1 MVRQDGHR
9 ITNFHV
15 LMLSNVDLLPLF
27 SISYF
32 CFLEYF
38 KLTIEFQ
45 QARDVEKALD
55 AFTRA
60 VQLDPDNGEAWNN
73 IACLYVV
80 LAFF

>member
-1 MVRQDGHR
+1 V
-9 ITNFHV
+9 
-15 LMLSNVDLLPLF
+15 SKVDLLPLF
-27 SISYF
+27 SVSYF

-38 KLTIEFQ
+38 KLTIEVQ

>member
-1 MVRQDGHR
+1 LVCQDGHS

-15 LMLSNVDLLPLF
+15 LTVSNVDLLPLF
-27 SISYF
+27 SSSYF

>member
-1 MVRQDGHR
+1 M
-9 ITNFHV
+9 
-15 LMLSNVDLLPLF
+15 MPNVDLLPLF

-80 LAFF
+80 LASNIQK